1 MSLLKDHENLLTMVG
16 KTAIMERSNDIW
28 NLANTNTKQP
38 PAWFLKELT
47 ELDEETRE
55 VFEKYSGLSPDAV
68 IPHIVEVVC
77 ESFCYS

>member
-1 MSLLKDHENLLTMVG
+1 MVD
-16 KTAIMERSNDIW
+16 KIAIMERSNDIW
-28 NLANTNTKQP
+28 NLADT
-38 PAWFLKELT
+38 WFLKELT

-77 ESFCYS
+77 ESFCYG

>member
-1 MSLLKDHENLLTMVG
+1 MVD
-16 KTAIMERSNDIW
+16 KIAIMERSNDVW
-28 NLANTNTKQP
+28 NPANTNAKQP

-77 ESFCYS
+77 ESFCYG